1 VKLKVSDVAYG
12 HSVSGRATV
21 MQQKTENPV
30 QFELTKRTREAV
42 AAWIEMAHLRSGDY
56 LFQWI

>member
-1 VKLKVSDVAYG
+1 
-12 HSVSGRATV
+12 

-42 AAWIEMAHLRSGDY
+42 DAWIEMAHLRSGDY